1 MISHR
6 LWKMFIIFRYHK
18 KHKNMAKVLKIH
30 PDNPHER
37 AIEQVV
43 DALKNG
49 AVIIYPTDT
58 VYGLGCDIFNQS
70 AMEKLAQLKG
80 LKLDKSRFSIVCNDL
95 SHLSTFTRPIDNTT
109 FRLLKRA
116 LPGPF
121 TFILNANN
129 ALPSYYKSRETVGIR
144 VPDHKVPH
152 DIVSLLD
159 SPIASTSLVAD
170 DEDREY
176 YTDPELIA
184 RKYDKLVDI
193 VIDSGLGG
201 LVPSSVVDLSEGDGV
216 YKILREGKGD
226 IEKYV

>member
-1 MISHR
+1 M
-6 LWKMFIIFRYHK
+6 
-18 KHKNMAKVLKIH
+18 
-30 PDNPHER
+30 
-37 AIEQVV
+37 V
-43 DALKNG
+43 DALKKG
-49 AVIIYPTDT
+49 ALIIYPTDT
-58 VYGLGCDIFNQS
+58 VYGLGCDIFNPQ
-70 AMEKLAQLKG
+70 AMERLAQLKG
-80 LKLDKSRFSIVCNDL
+80 IKLDKTQFSIVCNDL

-129 ALPSYYKSRETVGIR
+129 SLPPYYKSRETVGIR

-152 DIVSLLD
+152 AIVKMLE

-170 DEDREY
+170 EEDKEY

-193 VIDSGLGG
+193 IIDSGKGG
-201 LVPSSVVDLSEGDGV
+201 LEPSSVVDLSEGDGV
-216 YKILREGKGD
+216 YKVLREAKGN
-226 IEKYV
+226 IEDYA

>member
-1 MISHR
+1 
-6 LWKMFIIFRYHK
+6 
-18 KHKNMAKVLKIH
+18 MAKVLKIH
-30 PDNPHER
+30 PDNPHDR

-43 DALKNG
+43 EALKNG

-58 VYGLGCDIFNQS
+58 VYGLGCDIFNQQ
-70 AMEKLAQLKG
+70 AMEKLARLKG
-80 LKLDKSRFSIVCNDL
+80 LKLDKSQFSIVCNDL

-129 ALPSYYKSRETVGIR
+129 SLPSYYKSRETVGIR

-152 DIVSLLD
+152 EIVKMLE

-170 DEDREY
+170 EEDKEY

-193 VIDSGLGG
+193 IIDSGKGG
-201 LVPSSVVDLSEGDGV
+201 LEPSSIIDISKGEGAYDV
-216 YKILREGKGD
+216 LREGKGN
-226 IEKYV
+226 IEDYS